1 MAPGHLFLS
10 TFFIHLLLSA
20 VFRLWTCGQS
30 FAVNQGGE
38 NRLILSFI
46 NKTQVT
52 LGPPGLVGELL
63 VRNISSWRS
72 PITLLV
78 LMSVA
83 MPLAFNT
90 WSALLNN
97 FAVEQ
102 AAFSGVEIGIL
113 QSLREVP
120 GFLSFTV
127 IFVMLIIK
135 EQTLAVFSLALLG
148 LGVAMT
154 GFFPSEYGL
163 YFTTVLMSTGFHYF
177 EAIKQSLS
185 LQWLNKT
192 EAPQVLGRL
201 IAIGSITSLIVYGVL
216 WTLLEIFDLS
226 FIWNFAL
233 AGFLCCVL
241 AGVMWVGFPI
251 FPAKTAQHKTLILR
265 RRYWLYYL
273 LTFLSGARRQ
283 IFVVFAAFLMVE
295 KFGYSA
301 SQVTLLFLIN
311 YAFNWF
317 FAERIGALIHRIG
330 ERRALTIEYIGLIL
344 VFVAYG
350 LVDNA
355 TLAAG
360 LYVIDHMFFAMA
372 IAISTYFQKIADPKD
387 MASTAGVSFTIN
399 HIAAVVIP
407 ALLGLVWMWS
417 HELVFFI
424 GAGFAALSLLAS
436 RLIPF
441 DPGPGQETVLL
452 PRGNEKLG
460 ATP

>member
-1 MAPGHLFLS
+1 M
-10 TFFIHLLLSA
+10 
-20 VFRLWTCGQS
+20 QS
-30 FAVNQGGE
+30 
-38 NRLILSFI
+38 
-46 NKTQVT
+46 
-52 LGPPGLVGELL
+52 
-63 VRNISSWRS
+63 VRAWRN

-102 AAFSGVEIGIL
+102 AAFTGVEIGIL

-127 IFVMLIIK
+127 IFVLLILK
-135 EQTLAVFSLALLG
+135 EQTFAVLSLALLG

-163 YFTTVLMSTGFHYF
+163 YLTTVLMSIGFHYF

-185 LQWLNKT
+185 LQWLSKD

-201 IAIGSITSLIVYGVL
+201 IAVGSVTSLIVYGVL
-216 WTLLEIFDLS
+216 WVLLEVFAVS
-226 FIWNFAL
+226 FMWNLAL
-233 AGFLCCVL
+233 AGGLCCLL
-241 AGVMWVGFPI
+241 ALLMWLNFPH
-251 FPAKTAQHKTLILR
+251 FPSKTAQHKILVLR

-330 ERRALTIEYIGLIL
+330 ERRALTLEYIGLIF

-355 TLAAG
+355 TLAAA

-387 MASTAGVSFTIN
+387 MASTAGVSFTIS
-399 HIAAVVIP
+399 HIAAIVIP
-407 ALLGLVWMWS
+407 AALGLVWMWS
-417 HELVFFI
+417 HALVFFI

-436 RLIPF
+436 QLIPF
-441 DPGPGQETVLL
+441 DPGPGQEMAL
-452 PRGNEKLG
+452 PGSAKAELG
-460 ATP
+460 AAS

>member
-1 MAPGHLFLS
+1 MQTPA
-10 TFFIHLLLSA
+10 A
-20 VFRLWTCGQS
+20 W
-30 FAVNQGGE
+30 
-38 NRLILSFI
+38 
-46 NKTQVT
+46 
-52 LGPPGLVGELL
+52 
-63 VRNISSWRS
+63 RNH
-72 PITLLV
+72 ITLLI
-78 LMSVA
+78 LMSIA

-102 AAFSGVEIGIL
+102 AAFTGVEIGIL

-127 IFVMLIIK
+127 IFVLLVLK
-135 EQTLAVFSLALLG
+135 EQTFAVFSLALLG
-148 LGVAMT
+148 LGVALT

-163 YFTTVLMSTGFHYF
+163 YFTTVLMSIGFHYF

-185 LQWLNKT
+185 LQWLTKE

-201 IAIGSITSLIVYGVL
+201 IAVGSITSLVIYGVL
-216 WTLLEIFDLS
+216 WVLLEVFDVS
-226 FIWNFAL
+226 FMWNFTL
-233 AGFLCCVL
+233 AGGLCCLL
-241 AGVMWVGFPI
+241 AIFMWLNFPH
-251 FPAKTAQHKTLILR
+251 FPSKTVQHKTLVLR

-295 KFGYSA
+295 KFSYSA

-317 FAERIGALIHRIG
+317 FAERIGVLIHRIG
-330 ERRALTIEYIGLIL
+330 ERRALTLEYIGLIF

-355 TLAAG
+355 TLAAA

-387 MASTAGVSFTIN
+387 MASTAGVSFTIS
-399 HIAAVVIP
+399 HIAAIVIP
-407 ALLGLVWMWS
+407 AALGLVWMWS
-417 HELVFFI
+417 HALVFFI

-436 RLIPF
+436 QLIPF
-441 DPGPGQETVLL
+441 DPGPGQETVL
-452 PRGNEKLG
+452 PGSAKAELG
-460 ATP
+460 ATS